1 MKCVKGI
8 YHMLWHH
15 RQWQPNS
22 PRRSSFSHS
31 VCSHCLCSQ
40 LSCSPSL
47 SAPAPSQK
55 LGPHTNS
62 TLQQCSLASC
72 CECPGRCYTELPPS
86 LAGRLHTHCN
96 QAGHICVCVRA
107 RVLQDR
113 LSGCLSSLQQL
124 LFNHLISATSQWFP
138 HCNVSASTLS
148 QTSLQ
153 MPKKEGG
160 GLKELII

>member
-1 MKCVKGI
+1 
-8 YHMLWHH
+8 MLWHH

-62 TLQQCSLASC
+62 ALQQCSLASC

-96 QAGHICVCVRA
+96 QAGHICVCVRVRECYKTGSA
-107 RVLQDR
+107 AALA
-113 LSGCLSSLQQL
+113 LSNSCSSTTWSQLPANGFHIVMCLPALWVRHPYRWLKRRGWAQGAD
-124 LFNHLISATSQWFP
+124 HLGDT
-138 HCNVSASTLS
+138 
-148 QTSLQ
+148 
-153 MPKKEGG
+153 EY
-160 GLKELII
+160 